1 MRATITLPRSS
12 LVVVVGWICLQ
23 VPVDRGAFG
32 EEKVA
37 QKEKES
43 SAPKQ
48 GRKANRLAQEK
59 SPYLLQHAFNP
70 VDWFPWGAE
79 AFAHAQAEKKPIFL
93 SIGYS
98 TCHWCHV
105 MERESF
111 EDDEIAAYINKHF
124 VPIKV
129 DREERPDVDEVYMTA
144 VQAIVGRGGWPL
156 SVFLTPEGKPFYGG
170 TYFPARDGD
179 RGAQTGFL
187 TLLGRVVEAWSS
199 QRHGLENQAER
210 ILAHLKRSAGTAV
223 AAESLEESVLT
234 QAYKQLLSAHDTQH
248 GGFGKA
254 PKFPR
259 TSNLDFLMRYSR
271 GHPGER
277 DSALAM
283 VYRTLNAMIR
293 GGIRDHLA
301 GGFHRYSVDR
311 VWLVPHFEKMLYDQG
326 LITRTL
332 LDAHRISGD
341 ARYLQVARETMDY
354 LLERMRGPA
363 GEIYSAED
371 ADTAHVEGK
380 TYTWSHAEILSILG
394 EKRGGR
400 FARLYGVTEEG
411 NFEEGGHNVAILN
424 LAKDGAFEALAESEK
439 LTLAVLQAELEADR
453 TGLLAVRD
461 KREQPLRDDKVLT
474 AWNGMAISALAELY
488 QVGGDEKY
496 LQAARAAA
504 SFVQKHLM
512 RDGLL
517 ARRYRGGETI
527 GIGYLEDYAFFTQA
541 LLDLYEAGFDAS
553 HLKEAIRLGRATVE
567 LFWDQSAGGCFITS
581 PRHEEL
587 IVRSKEYY
595 DGAVPSGNSVVFLN
609 LTRLATLT
617 GAPFFE
623 EKAKAL
629 DSIAAALLKKS
640 TLAHPLLLCGAADR
654 LSEQRSVVVVGPGD
668 VALTR
673 EFLRE
678 LQQGY
683 YPATALIH
691 AASHPAVGELAS
703 LAESLKRL
711 PLKKA
716 SGPGRRLAAAY
727 VLQGGVWKEPVHDV
741 AALKALLADGAP
753 PGE

>member
-1 MRATITLPRSS
+1 MILPRS
-12 LVVVVGWICLQ
+12 LPVVLVGWACLQ
-23 VPVDRGAFG
+23 VLLHPSASA

-37 QKEKES
+37 QKQADS
-43 SAPKQ
+43 SAPKE
-48 GRKANRLAQEK
+48 GRRANRLAHEK

-70 VDWFPWGAE
+70 VDWFPWGPE

-111 EDDEIAAYINKHF
+111 EDDEVAAYLNEHF

-179 RGAQTGFL
+179 RGAQIGFL

-199 QRHGLENQAER
+199 QRPGLESQADR
-210 ILAHLKRSAGTAV
+210 ILAVLKRSAGAAV
-223 AAESLEESVLT
+223 VAESLEEAVLT
-234 QAYKQLLSAHDTQH
+234 QGYTQLLSAHDSEH
-248 GGFGKA
+248 GGFGSA

-259 TSNLDFLMRYSR
+259 TSNLDFLMRYGR
-271 GHPGER
+271 GHPAQR

-283 VYRTLNAMIR
+283 VYRTLDAMIR

-332 LDAHRISGD
+332 LDAYRLSGE
-341 ARYLQVARETMDY
+341 ARYLEVASETMDY
-354 LLERMRGPA
+354 LLERMRGPD

-371 ADTAHVEGK
+371 ADTAHVEGQ
-380 TYTWSHAEILSILG
+380 TYTWTRAEILSVLG
-394 EKRGGR
+394 EKRGER
-400 FARLYGVTEEG
+400 FSQLYGVSEEG

-424 LAKDGAFEALAESEK
+424 LEKEGAFETLAESEK
-439 LTLAVLQAELEADR
+439 LTLTALQAELEGDR
-453 TGLLAVRD
+453 ARLLAVRD

-488 QVGGDEKY
+488 QAGGDEKY
-496 LQAARAAA
+496 LRAARAAGD
-504 SFVQKHLM
+504 FVRKHLM

-527 GIGYLEDYAFFTQA
+527 GVGFLEDYAFFTQG

-553 HLKEAIRLGRATVE
+553 HLKEAVRLGQAMVE
-567 LFWDQSAGGCFITS
+567 LFWDQNSGGFFLSS

-595 DGAVPSGNSVVFLN
+595 DGAVPSGNSVAFLN
-609 LTRLATLT
+609 LTRLAAVTDV
-617 GAPFFE
+617 PIFE
-623 EKAKAL
+623 EKAKTL
-629 DSIAAALLKKS
+629 ESIAAALLKKS
-640 TLAHPLLLCGAADR
+640 TLSHPLLLCGAADR
-654 LSEQRSVVVVGPGD
+654 LRQPRTVVVVGPTD
-668 VALTR
+668 APLTR
-673 EFLRE
+673 ELVRE
-678 LQQGY
+678 VQRGY
-683 YPATALIH
+683 FPATALIH
-691 AASHPAVGELAS
+691 AASDQAVQELAPFVGI
-703 LAESLKRL
+703 LKGL
-711 PLKKA
+711 PLKKDA
-716 SGPGRRLAAAY
+716 TFDGKPAAY
-727 VLQGGVWKEPVHDV
+727 VLQRGVWKEPARDLM
-741 AALKALLADGAP
+741 ALKALLAG
-753 PGE
+753 